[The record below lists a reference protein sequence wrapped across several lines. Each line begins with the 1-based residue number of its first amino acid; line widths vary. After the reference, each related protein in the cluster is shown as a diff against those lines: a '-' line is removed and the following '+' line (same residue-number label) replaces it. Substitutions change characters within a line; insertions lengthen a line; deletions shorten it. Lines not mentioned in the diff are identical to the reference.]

1 MVVFL
6 TELMPAD
13 VRTSGFSIAYS
24 LATAIFGGFTPAI
37 CTYLI
42 HATGNRAIPGLWVSF
57 AATMGLTAVILT
69 RNRNTADTTANLPAT
84 ADSLAAP

>member
-1 MVVFL
+1 
-6 TELMPAD
+6 MPAD

-57 AATMGLTAVILT
+57 AAAMGLTAVILT
-69 RNRNTADTTANLPAT
+69 RNRNASDREAALPA
-84 ADSLAAP
+84 LVAP